1 MTTRSGSR
9 TVPAALL
16 VVLAGVIV
24 YLNSFS
30 GAFVFDDEYT
40 VLANPH
46 IKRLWPPRE
55 AFRAPPESP
64 VRDRPV
70 VNLTL
75 SLNHAAGDLE
85 TAGYH
90 GFNLTVHLL
99 AALCLF
105 GILRRTFLNRRLP
118 DRYRAAARS
127 LSLSVA
133 VLWVVHPLQ
142 TESVT
147 YITQRCESLTGLF
160 YLGVLYSV
168 IRGAASPRG
177 SIWYG
182 LAVLFSAL
190 GMGSKASMVT
200 VPLVVIV
207 YDRIFLVAS
216 WRELFRKRGWLY
228 AVLLATW
235 LIQVFLLWK
244 TPYEDIRG
252 IETYG
257 PGEYL
262 LTQAEVI
269 IHYLRLVFWPS
280 PLCLDY
286 GWPVVRGFGE
296 VFPEVLLIGVLLV
309 LTVWALKKNPPLG
322 FLGVWF
328 FLILAPTSSVLP
340 LEDPAFEH
348 RMYLPLAAV
357 LVLAAVGGVEA
368 LNRLFPQRGERRTV
382 WGVTLVSLVTIV
394 LGSLTIDRNRDYF
407 TPVTI
412 WEETITVR
420 PFNPRARMH
429 LGNALLKEGRTE
441 EAIESYRQALRLDPD
456 YYTAHYNLGNVMA
469 GRRKVE
475 EAYAYF
481 RRALEIKPEAVEA
494 HNNLGVLLAQEGRT
508 AEAIESFHTAL
519 RIDPDDTAAYFN
531 LGVTYV
537 RLGEGRK
544 ATEFFE
550 KVIELKPDYAPA
562 REALRSLCSPRGD
575 RDNKEDRDYREKGRI
590 TKTE

>member
-1 MTTRSGSR
+1 MTARSGSR

-46 IKRLWPPRE
+46 IERLWPPGE

-75 SLNHAAGDLE
+75 SLNYAAGGLE

-105 GILRRTFLNRRLP
+105 GVLRRTFLNRKLP
-118 DRYRAAARS
+118 DRYRAAAGG

-133 VLWVVHPLQ
+133 LLWVVHPLQ

-177 SIWYG
+177 FIWYG

-200 VPLVVIV
+200 VPLVVII
-207 YDRIFLVAS
+207 YDRIFLAAS

-228 AVLLATW
+228 TALAATW

-244 TPYEDIRG
+244 TPYEDIKG

-257 PGEYL
+257 PGGYL

-269 IHYLRLVFWPS
+269 THYLRLVFWPS

-286 GWPVVRGFGE
+286 GWPVVRGIGE
-296 VFPEVLLIGVLLV
+296 ILPEALLIGVFLA
-309 LTVWALKKNPPLG
+309 LTVWALKKKPPLG

-328 FLILAPTSSVLP
+328 FLVLAPTSSVLP

-348 RMYLPLAAV
+348 RIYLPLAAV
-357 LVLAAVGGVEA
+357 LVLAAVGGFE
-368 LNRLFPQRGERRTV
+368 LLGRIFPRRGKGRTV
-382 WGVTLVSLVTIV
+382 WGVTLVSLGTVV
-394 LGSLTIDRNRDYF
+394 LGSLKIDRNRDYL
-407 TPVTI
+407 TPVTV

-420 PFNPRARMH
+420 PRNPRARMH
-429 LGNALLKEGRTE
+429 LGNALLREGRTAG
-441 EAIESYRQALRLDPD
+441 AIESYRQALRLDPD
-456 YYTAHYNLGNVMA
+456 HYTAHYNLGNVMA
-469 GRRKVE
+469 GQRRIE
-475 EAYAYF
+475 EAFAYF

-519 RIDPDDTAAYFN
+519 RFDPDDTAAYFN

-537 RLGEGRK
+537 QLGERRK

-550 KVIELKPDYAPA
+550 KTLELKPDYAPA
-562 REALRSLCSPRGD
+562 RQALASVR
-575 RDNKEDRDYREKGRI
+575 K
-590 TKTE
+590 